1 MAEQK
6 TNRRVQYTR
15 SALREALIG
24 LISEKPLANITVTD
38 ICARADINR
47 STFYLHYQGVHELLG
62 EIEEQILSRIEEQLT
77 QTPSLQT
84 LNALVCF
91 LKHIKQPPREVKL
104 FYALGGDQGDPHFIR
119 RLQQLI
125 YDSFRRGWQN
135 RMPEAG
141 ESQKR
146 LVFSYI
152 VPGTIS
158 VLSAWIH
165 GDIPDLTAEEVVALL
180 EAVIE
185 NGVNGIS
192 AMIGGRELEPPCG
205 PSE

>member
-91 LKHIKQPPREVKL
+91 LKHIKQSPREVKL
-104 FYALGGDQGDPHFIR
+104 FYALGGDQGDPLFIR

-125 YDSFRRGWQN
+125 YDAFRRGWQN

-192 AMIGGRELEPPCG
+192 AMIGGRELEPPSG